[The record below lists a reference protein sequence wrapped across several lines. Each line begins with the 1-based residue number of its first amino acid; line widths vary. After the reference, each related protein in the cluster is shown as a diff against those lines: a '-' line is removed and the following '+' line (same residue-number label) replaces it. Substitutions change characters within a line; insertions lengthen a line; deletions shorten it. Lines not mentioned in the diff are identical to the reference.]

1 MQWAND
7 ITSMKALMKPFI
19 RREPRALRF
28 AWTAATLLLT
38 NGCALVGHHETD
50 KVISMQEL
58 PAAVRP
64 LAEKEVV
71 GCRIIEVEKEN
82 KNGKV
87 IYAIAYH
94 RAGVEKEIEYVED
107 GALLYKGKE

>member
-1 MQWAND
+1 MKQFIFQHTLTPLIACASAF
-7 ITSMKALMKPFI
+7 IILTS
-19 RREPRALRF
+19 
-28 AWTAATLLLT
+28 
-38 NGCALVGHHETD
+38 GCAHVGEHD
-50 KVISMQEL
+50 SDVVITMQDL

-87 IYAIAYH
+87 IYAVTYDQ
-94 RAGVEKEIEYVED
+94 AGVEMEIEYAED
-107 GALLYKGKE
+107 GTLISKGRE